1 VSAPDRDPLLEVTDL
16 RVRFRGSGGAGHE
29 VLSGL
34 SLAVSRGELV
44 GVIGETG
51 SGKTTLGRVI
61 VGLVK
66 PAGGAVAL
74 EGRRIS
80 GLRRRELRA
89 LRRSGA
95 IQLVFQDPL
104 RSLDPEMAVAAIV
117 SEGLAIRGVRDRE
130 AQQRAALE
138 ALELVGLD
146 PALASRHPGE
156 ISGGQRQRVAIAR
169 SLALHPKL
177 LICDEP
183 VSALDASNRGYILR
197 LLGRLRVEL
206 GIAMLIISHDLV
218 SLAEVVDR
226 VAVLNGG
233 QIVEQG
239 PIDRVFF
246 EPSHP
251 YTELLIAS
259 APQLVRARRSISS
272 TPTAIPVL
280 PASEATRSPV
290 PS

>member
-1 VSAPDRDPLLEVTDL
+1 MSAPDRDPLLEVTDL

>member
-259 APQLVRARRSISS
+259 APQLVRARRSISG
-272 TPTAIPVL
+272 TPRDLGVNRG
-280 PASEATRSPV
+280 SR
-290 PS
+290 PSWSLV